1 MKVRSDAQSPVVRQ
15 ISIGVRMR
23 RVRLP
28 LTAVD
33 LFAGAGGTT
42 QGLKD
47 AGFQVLAAIEND
59 SDAVD
64 TYEANHGEV
73 KLYSRD
79 IQRVK
84 APALSRLLGGAR
96 IGLLTACPPCQG
108 FSTLGLGD
116 TSDKRNDLVMTVARF
131 AEHLRPWAIVL
142 ENVPQLAAD
151 RRLRA
156 LRTRLEV
163 KYEVRQYVIDA
174 ADFGVPQHRKRVIVL
189 AVDRDLDPELPDD
202 LTALLPD
209 DFDTS
214 MRSSWSALE
223 VAESLTEADDP
234 VHRARRSSDIVRRRI
249 KAAPIG
255 GGRVDLPPDLR
266 LACHKRLKGTHATSI
281 YGRIHPEKPSPT
293 MTTRCTTPSCGRFIH
308 PYQDRGITLREAA
321 LLQSFPLGYR
331 FKGTHQSIERQIG
344 NAVPVR
350 LSRALA
356 EIVKGVGERS
366 RPEVLAA

>member
-1 MKVRSDAQSPVVRQ
+1 M
-15 ISIGVRMR
+15 
-23 RVRLP
+23 RLP

-47 AGFQVLAAIEND
+47 AGFRVLAAIEND
-59 SDAVD
+59 SDAVE
-64 TYEANHGEV
+64 TYKANHGEV
-73 KLYSRD
+73 DLYARD

-84 APALSRLLGGAR
+84 APALSRRLGMER

-116 TSDKRNDLVMTVARF
+116 TSDRRNDLVMTVSRF
-131 AEHLRPWAIVL
+131 AEHLRPRAIVL

-156 LRTRLEV
+156 LRSRLQGD
-163 KYEVRQYVIDA
+163 YRVRQYVVDA
-174 ADFGVPQHRKRVIVL
+174 ADFGVPQHRKRVIML

-202 LTALLPD
+202 LTTLLPG

-214 MRSSWSALE
+214 MRTAWSALE
-223 VAESLTEADDP
+223 PAESLTEADDP
-234 VHRARRSSDIVRRRI
+234 VHRARRSSEIVRRRI
-249 KAAPIG
+249 KAAPVG

-266 LACHKRLKGTHATSI
+266 LACHKRLKGTHATTI
-281 YGRIHPEKPSPT
+281 YGRIDPEKPSPT

-308 PYQDRGITLREAA
+308 PFRDRGITLREAA
-321 LLQSFPLGYR
+321 LLQSFPLRYR
-331 FKGTHQSIERQIG
+331 FVGTHQSIERQIG

-350 LSRALA
+350 LANALA
-356 EIVKGVGERS
+356 EIVRGVS
-366 RPEVLAA
+366 RGDRQEVSAA